1 MITGSATE
9 SGQPVYMRSDGSW
22 TTVFAEGWSSEQV
35 EQRDHMLRM
44 AQQNE
49 KVVCDP
55 YVIEVSIASGMLQP
69 GSLREQIRA
78 TGPTVKLPSQ
88 RT

>member
-9 SGQPVYMRSDGSW
+9 SGQPIYMRSDGSW
-22 TTVFAEGWSSEQV
+22 TRVFAEGWSSEQV
-35 EQRDHMLRM
+35 EQRDHMLGM

-55 YVIEVSIASGMLQP
+55 YVIEVDVVDGKLRPA
-69 GSLREQIRA
+69 SLREQIRA
-78 TGPTVKLPSQ
+78 TGPTIELPSQ